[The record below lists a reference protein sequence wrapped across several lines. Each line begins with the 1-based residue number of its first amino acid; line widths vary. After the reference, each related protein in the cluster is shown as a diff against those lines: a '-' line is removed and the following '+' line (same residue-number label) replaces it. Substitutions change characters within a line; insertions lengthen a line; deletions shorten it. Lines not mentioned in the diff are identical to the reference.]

1 MPSTRSTAIDDVIV
15 WLVSTLDAALTY
27 PVFDG
32 PPTSL
37 PDRDQLKFVAIGA
50 ETPLETGEE
59 ATPVNAATMS
69 QVYKGLGGKIR
80 EEEMN
85 INCVAVGKTTTIA
98 AARGLAVGVI
108 DNVSTNLGFHP
119 GTLQTWNALVSDVVD
134 TRSLNVPGGA
144 VVQMQFVITVRA
156 NLS

>member
-1 MPSTRSTAIDDVIV
+1 MPSLHSTAIDDVIV
-15 WLVSTLDAALTY
+15 WIVSTLDAALTY

-32 PPTSL
+32 PPTSM
-37 PDRDQLKFVAIGA
+37 PDRDQMKFVAIGA

-59 ATPVNAATMS
+59 AAPINAADMN
-69 QVYKGLGGKIR
+69 QVHKGLGGKIR
-80 EEEMN
+80 EEEMR
-85 INCVAVGKTTTIA
+85 INCVAVGKNTTIA
-98 AARGLAVGVI
+98 TARSLAVSVI
-108 DNVSTNLGFHP
+108 DNVSANIGFHP
-119 GTLQTWNALVSDVVD
+119 GTLDTWNALVSDVVD

>member
-1 MPSTRSTAIDDVIV
+1 MPSAHSTAIDDVIV
-15 WLVSTLDAALTY
+15 WIVATLSAALSY

-32 PPTSL
+32 PPSNL
-37 PDRDQLKFVAIGA
+37 PDRDELKFVVIGA
-50 ETPLETGEE
+50 ESPLETGED
-59 ATPVNAATMS
+59 AGPVNAADMG
-69 QVYKGLGGKIR
+69 QVYKGLGAKMR
-80 EEEMN
+80 EEEMH

-119 GTLQTWNALVSDVVD
+119 GTLDTWNALVSDVVD

>member
-1 MPSTRSTAIDDVIV
+1 MSQHSTAIDDVIV
-15 WLVSTLDAALTY
+15 WIVSTLKSALTY

-32 PPTSL
+32 PPSEM
-37 PDRDQLKFVAIGA
+37 PDRDQPKFVAIGA
-50 ETPLETGEE
+50 ESPLEVGED
-59 ATPVNAATMS
+59 AAPTAAADMS
-69 QVYKGLGGKIR
+69 QVYKGLGAKIR
-80 EEEMN
+80 EEEMH

-98 AARGLAVGVI
+98 EARALAVGVI
-108 DNVSTNLGFHP
+108 DDVSANMGFHP
-119 GTLQTWNALVSDVVD
+119 GTLDTWNALVSDVVD

>member
-1 MPSTRSTAIDDVIV
+1 MTATAIDDVMV
-15 WLVSTLDAALTY
+15 WIVSTLDAALSY
-27 PVFDG
+27 EVFDG
-32 PPTSL
+32 PPTTL
-37 PDRDQLKFVAIGA
+37 PDRDQVKFVVIGA
-50 ETPLETGEE
+50 ESPLETGED
-59 ATPVNAATMS
+59 AGPVDAAGMS
-69 QVYKGLGGKIR
+69 QVHKGLGGKIR
-80 EEEMN
+80 EEELH

-98 AARGLAVGVI
+98 AARALAVGVI
-108 DNVSTNLGFHP
+108 NDVSTNMGFHP

>member
-1 MPSTRSTAIDDVIV
+1 VTINATAIDDVMTAV
-15 WLVSTLDAALTY
+15 VATLDAALAY

-32 PPTSL
+32 PPTTL
-37 PDRDQLKFVAIGA
+37 PDRDQFKFVAVGA
-50 ETPLETGEE
+50 EVPLETGED
-59 ATPVNAATMS
+59 AAPTNSATMN
-69 QVYKGLGGKIR
+69 QVWKGLGAPKR

-85 INCVAVGKTTTIA
+85 INCVAVGKSATTIA
-98 AARGLAVGVI
+98 SARGLAVAIINDVAA
-108 DNVSTNLGFHP
+108 NLSLHP
-119 GTLQTWNALVSDVVD
+119 GTLDTWNALVSDVVD

>member
-1 MPSTRSTAIDDVIV
+1 MATSTAIHDVITGI
-15 WLVSTLDAALTY
+15 VSTIDAAVAY

-32 PPTSL
+32 PPTTL
-37 PDRDQLKFVAIGA
+37 PDRDQTKFVVIGA
-50 ETPLETGEE
+50 EAPLETGED
-59 ATPVNAATMS
+59 AAPVDSATMN
-69 QVYKGLGGKIR
+69 QFWKGLGAKKR
-80 EEEMN
+80 EEEMH

-108 DNVSTNLGFHP
+108 DDVATNLGLHP
-119 GTLQTWNALVSDVVD
+119 GTLDTWNALVSDVVD

-144 VVQMQFVITVRA
+144 VVQMQFTITVRA

>member
-1 MPSTRSTAIDDVIV
+1 MPSVHSTAIDDVIV
-15 WLVSTLDAALTY
+15 WIVSTLDTALSY

-32 PPTSL
+32 PPTAL
-37 PDRDQLKFVAIGA
+37 PDRDQIKFVVIGA
-50 ETPLETGEE
+50 ESPLETGEE
-59 ATPVNAATMS
+59 AGPVDAADMT

-80 EEEMN
+80 EEELR

-98 AARGLAVGVI
+98 AARALAVSVI

-119 GTLQTWNALVSDVVD
+119 GTLDTWNALVSDVVD
-134 TRSLNVPGGA
+134 TRSMNVPGGA

>member
-1 MPSTRSTAIDDVIV
+1 MPSQHATAINDVIL
-15 WLVSTLDAALTY
+15 WIVSTLDAALSY

-32 PPTSL
+32 PPTAM
-37 PDRDQLKFVAIGA
+37 PDRDQMKFVAIGA

-59 ATPVNAATMS
+59 ASPIDAAQMS
-69 QVYKGLGGKIR
+69 QVYKGLGGKMR
-80 EEEMN
+80 EEEMH
-85 INCVAVGKTTTIA
+85 INCVAVGKDSTIA
-98 AARGLAVGVI
+98 VARGLAVGVI

-119 GTLQTWNALVSDVVD
+119 GTLDTWNALVSDVVD

>member
-1 MPSTRSTAIDDVIV
+1 MPSLNSTAINDVIV
-15 WLVSTLDAALTY
+15 WLVSTLDAALAY

-32 PPTSL
+32 PPTEL
-37 PDRDQLKFVAIGA
+37 PDRDQLKFVVIGA
-50 ETPLETGEE
+50 ESPLETGED
-59 ATPVNAATMS
+59 AAPTNAASMS
-69 QVYKGLGGKIR
+69 QVYKGLGGKMR

-85 INCVAVGKTTTIA
+85 INCV
-98 AARGLAVGVI
+98 AVGVI

>member
-1 MPSTRSTAIDDVIV
+1 MPSVHSTAINDVIL
-15 WLVSTLDAALTY
+15 WIVSTLEAALSY

-32 PPTSL
+32 PPTAL
-37 PDRDQLKFVAIGA
+37 PDRDEMKFVVIGA
-50 ETPLETGEE
+50 ESPLETGED
-59 ATPVNAATMS
+59 AGPVNAADMG
-69 QVYKGLGGKIR
+69 QVYKGLGAKMR
-80 EEEMN
+80 EEEMH

-119 GTLQTWNALVSDVVD
+119 GTLDTWNALVSDVVD

>member
-1 MPSTRSTAIDDVIV
+1 MVDSTAIHDVIV
-15 WLVSTLDAALTY
+15 WVVATLDAALVY

-32 PPTSL
+32 TPTTL
-37 PDRDQLKFVAIGA
+37 PDRDQTKFLVIGA
-50 ETPLETGEE
+50 ESPLETGED
-59 ATPVNAATMS
+59 ATPVNAATMN
-69 QVYKGLGGKIR
+69 QVWKGLGAKRR

-98 AARGLAVGVI
+98 LARGLAVDVI
-108 DNVSTNLGFHP
+108 DDVAMNLTLHP
-119 GTLQTWNALVSDVVD
+119 GTLDTWNALVSDVVD

-144 VVQMQFVITVRA
+144 VVQMQFTITVRA

>member
-1 MPSTRSTAIDDVIV
+1 MPSVHSTAIHDVILWV
-15 WLVSTLDAALTY
+15 VSTLDAALPF

-32 PPTSL
+32 PPSEL
-37 PDRDQLKFVAIGA
+37 PDRDQLKFVVIGA
-50 ETPLETGEE
+50 ESPLETGED
-59 ATPVNAATMS
+59 AGPVNAADMG
-69 QVYKGLGGKIR
+69 QVYKGLGAKMR
-80 EEEMN
+80 EEEMH
-85 INCVAVGKTTTIA
+85 INCVAVGKTATIA

-119 GTLQTWNALVSDVVD
+119 GTLDTWNALVSDVVD